1 MKKMKRGTYA
11 KACWPCSRPATTLSS
26 ALRTSLGSCRCWWS
40 SWQPSMNF
48 VPLKSKPWTQPL
60 CIVTCP
66 ASAVPVA
73 GYLVYFLQSKC
84 LPGTLSREGETQ
96 GSVYRYPELLPSE
109 EPPQVLRQGLGRWLV
124 VKSTSCSS
132 GEAELAHNSVA
143 NSCSFCHIGVV
154 IFL

>member
-1 MKKMKRGTYA
+1 
-11 KACWPCSRPATTLSS
+11 
-26 ALRTSLGSCRCWWS
+26 
-40 SWQPSMNF
+40 MNF
-48 VPLKSKPWTQPL
+48 VPLKSKPWTQPP

-84 LPGTLSREGETQ
+84 LPGTLSRDGETQ